1 MIKRYV
7 VEYYFVTFSGEDK
20 AKTGEKYLGS
30 LEFFHA
36 ASTDYPVERKAFMI
50 APANLMV
57 ANKLKVR
64 ELR

>member
-1 MIKRYV
+1 MKRYEV
-7 VEYYFVTFSGEDK
+7 DYYYITFSGEDK

-30 LEFFHA
+30 LTFSHVP
-36 ASTDYPVERKAFMI
+36 SRDYPVERKAFML

-57 ANKLKVR
+57 ANKLKIR